1 MMSSI
6 IGGEIWAQG
15 PEGSYNMRT
24 DKLA

>member
-24 DKLA
+24 DRLA